1 MFCQLNTLKLCRKE
15 STLRESLEQ
24 LPRDIDETYDRIL
37 QKIEQE
43 DFKEAFAA
51 LQWLA
56 YSERPLSLNELAEA
70 VVLGPERCAIHD
82 RDRLLDPYQVLH
94 ICSSLVVLGNEDS
107 QSELEEGDYVH
118 DSGEEGKFVSFA
130 HFSVK
135 EYITSERIRIGP
147 LSRFHVSL
155 ADSHAFIAKTCLSY
169 LLNLDSADSWPEGKS
184 RTHILRAY
192 PLVEYA
198 AIYWPAHLSTLKG
211 HTDHEDDVT
220 VLASTLLGPESWA
233 FFNWLRIHDPVRSIC
248 FSEKGAM
255 DSEEGST
262 GVWFHDEFY
271 PPPLYY
277 ASRLKL
283 PGLAQSLL
291 DKGADVNRIG
301 GDVHTALHAACAADY
316 IMPSHVAGDPS
327 LETMKVLLD
336 RGAEV
341 DIKNDENC
349 TPLYECIF
357 REKWSE
363 ARLLVDRGANVNLM
377 SDWGCTPLN
386 TAIRRG
392 HEDMVRLLVDKGA
405 DVEAVRSVIEGG
417 GTVLH
422 TVLNGLDKREEY
434 SLPFDDVYLRITEF
448 LLEHGANVDAEKQN
462 GCTVLHGAARQANEA
477 MVQLLLGKGAAIDAK
492 SGDGQTALHMVAH
505 LWHDIAVEELWIR
518 REHPR
523 SHSVQKRHRH
533 ERIAQLLLDWGA
545 EIDAAD
551 HRGETALHEAAK
563 CGNKAVV
570 RILVKRGATIDKIN
584 FEGQTALH
592 LAALNGPPEHLESLS
607 SPATD
612 AGEESSDGR
621 AETIDLLG
629 EKATNAEVERSDVQ
643 AEIIELLPNEA
654 TDADEESHDTRAAR
668 NNIVV
673 SMEYAETV
681 ELLLEGKVDIE
692 AKDVDGQ
699 TALYLAAKRGH
710 KKIVKML
717 LERGADIEAKD
728 DNEQTAL
735 YLAALRDHEQTVE
748 VLLKKEADIETKDAD
763 GQTALHLAALGG
775 CKKIVKM
782 LLKKGADIEAK
793 DAHGRTALHLAAFRG
808 DEKTVEVLLAN
819 GADRKVKTNCD
830 QTAFD
835 LAILYGREKVK
846 QLLLDGRVDGD

>member
-1 MFCQLNTLKLCRKE
+1 VFCQLNTLKLCRKE
-15 STLRESLEQ
+15 SALKESLEQ
-24 LPRDIDETYDRIL
+24 LPRDLDETYDRIL
-37 QKIEQE
+37 QNIELE
-43 DFKEAFAA
+43 DSKEAFAA

-94 ICSSLVVLGNEDS
+94 ICSSLVVLVNEDS
-107 QSELEEGDYVH
+107 QSELEEGDYV
-118 DSGEEGKFVSFA
+118 DESGEEGKFVSFA

-135 EYITSERIRIGP
+135 EYITSESMRKGP
-147 LSRFHVSL
+147 AARFHVSL

-169 LLNLDSADSWPEGKS
+169 LLNLDSADSWPQGES
-184 RTHILRAY
+184 RTHMLRAY

-198 AIYWPAHLSTLKG
+198 ARYWPAHLSTLKG
-211 HTDHEDDVT
+211 HTDHEDNVT

-248 FSEKGAM
+248 FSEKGAI

-262 GVWFHDEFY
+262 GVWFYDEFY
-271 PPPLYY
+271 LPPLYY

-349 TPLYECIF
+349 TPLYECVF

-363 ARLLVDRGANVNLM
+363 ARLLVERGANVNLM

-386 TAIRRG
+386 TAIRRS

-422 TVLNGLDKREEY
+422 TVLNELDKREEY
-434 SLPFDDVYLRITEF
+434 GLPFDDVYLRITEF

-462 GCTVLHGAARQANEA
+462 GCTVLHEAARQANEA
-477 MVQLLLGKGAAIDAK
+477 MVQLLLGQGAAIDAK
-492 SGDGQTALHMVAH
+492 SGDGQTALQMVAH
-505 LWHDIAVEELWIR
+505 LWHDLAVEELWIR

-523 SHSVQKRHRH
+523 SHSVQKRHRQ
-533 ERIAQLLLDWGA
+533 ERIAQLLLDCGA

-570 RILVKRGATIDKIN
+570 RILVKRGAAIDKIN
-584 FEGQTALH
+584 FEGRTALH
-592 LAALNGPPEHLESLS
+592 LAALYGPTEHLESIS
-607 SPATD
+607 CSHSASD

-621 AETIDLLG
+621 AETIDLLE
-629 EKATNAEVERSDVQ
+629 EKATDAEEELSDDR

-668 NNIVV
+668 NNILV

-699 TALYLAAKRGH
+699 TAPYLAAKRRH

-728 DNEQTAL
+728 
-735 YLAALRDHEQTVE
+735 
-748 VLLKKEADIETKDAD
+748 
-763 GQTALHLAALGG
+763 
-775 CKKIVKM
+775 
-782 LLKKGADIEAK
+782 
-793 DAHGRTALHLAAFRG
+793 AHGRTALHLAASEYDTHTTVEVLLKNGADIEAKDADEQTALHLAVLRG
-808 DEKTVEVLLAN
+808 HKKTVEVLLAN

-835 LAILYGREKVK
+835 LASLYGREKVK
-846 QLLLDGRVDGD
+846 QLLLDERVDGD